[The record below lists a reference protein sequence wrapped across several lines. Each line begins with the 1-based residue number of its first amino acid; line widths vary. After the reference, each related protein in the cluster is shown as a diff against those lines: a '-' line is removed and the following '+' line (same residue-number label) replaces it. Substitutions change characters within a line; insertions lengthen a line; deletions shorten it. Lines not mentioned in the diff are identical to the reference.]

1 MFKKILMLGVSGF
14 LVMSLAGGQGQTS
27 PAAQVQ
33 AAGPSP
39 VDLLAQEMATRL
51 GNEMNVKTIVGQ
63 PIKAGA
69 VTLIPIMMIDVSF
82 GGGQAGMPQLAGAG
96 ASGYYMKGEARPL
109 GFVAVTKKGTRFI
122 SVGLTPHK

>member
-1 MFKKILMLGVSGF
+1 MLKKFLMLGVSGF
-14 LVMSLAGGQGQTS
+14 LVMSLAGGQGQMP
-27 PAAQVQ
+27 PAAQGPAPVQ
-33 AAGPSP
+33 SP
-39 VDLLAQEMATRL
+39 VDQLAHEMAARL
-51 GNEMNVKTIVGQ
+51 GNEMNVKTIIGE

-109 GFVAVTKKGTRFI
+109 GFVAVTRKGTRFI